1 MGKNDYLNEFKYFN
15 PWITH
20 TGVITWVPE
29 VRLHTKCLIKV
40 IDFPFDTQCC
50 ELSFYSWAH
59 SVKQMTI
66 RQFDNKNKTNVTHLT
81 KNTEWRVY
89 NTYAGIRT
97 IVTSEDYYWWVST
110 YSIFIMR
117 DTSYHFYNLLMPC
130 FGGEKFYFKS
140 YPKITIETSGLTKKL
155 FWRKIYNVFLI
166 RQLYY
171 ENILLK
177 DLYKANFIKFTTKLS
192 FDFV

>member
-1 MGKNDYLNEFKYFN
+1 MGNTCFGKIKVGFYFYYICYLFKKKTKSVGKNDYLNEFKYFN

-29 VRLHTKCLIKV
+29 VRLHTKCIIKV

-97 IVTSEDYYWWVST
+97 IITSEDYYWWVST
-110 YSIFIMR
+110 YSIFIER

-130 FGGEKFYFKS
+130 FGRYKLKLNYKF
-140 YPKITIETSGLTKKL
+140 
-155 FWRKIYNVFLI
+155 N
-166 RQLYY
+166 
-171 ENILLK
+171 
-177 DLYKANFIKFTTKLS
+177 
-192 FDFV
+192 